1 MRIAYFVHD
10 LSDPAVSRRVR
21 MLLAGSAEVTVLGF
35 RRSDKAPHI
44 PGAEVVDLG
53 RTHDGAFVQ
62 RIGKVLHAVARC
74 PALKPALAGAD
85 VVMARNLEMLLL
97 ATVARRLHRPAAGL
111 VYECLDVH
119 RLMVG
124 RGPVGAALRG
134 LERGLMRAAG
144 LLVVS
149 SPAFIDS
156 YFAPRQGEDG
166 RGRLPVLLVENKVLE
181 LTAPAASPAAVR
193 PVGPPWRIGWYGAI
207 RCRRS
212 LDLLAQLAAR
222 RPDLVGVE
230 IRGRPAYTE
239 FDDFEARV
247 AGVPGLRFGGPYSAQ
262 DLADL
267 YGGVHFAWA
276 IDWFEAGANS
286 AWLLPN
292 RVYEGGRYGA
302 VPLALNGVET
312 GRWLAARGLG
322 VLVDDPATRLEAVL
336 EAMTPDRYRALAA
349 RAAAAPAADFVAGP
363 DDCREL
369 VQRLAATQRDAL
381 SGVDVAR
388 PKFDAIGGGMP
399 CPDA

>member
-21 MLLAGSAEVTVLGF
+21 MLLAGGAEVTVLGF
-35 RRSDKAPHI
+35 RRSDQAPEI
-44 PGAEVVDLG
+44 PGAEVIDLG

-62 RIGKVLHAVARC
+62 RIGKVLGAMVRS
-74 PALKPALAGAD
+74 PALKPALARAD

-97 ATVARRLHRPAAGL
+97 ATVARRQHRPPAGL

-119 RLMVG
+119 RLMLG
-124 RGPVGAALRG
+124 RGAAGAALRG
-134 LERGLMRAAG
+134 LERGLMRAAD

-156 YFAPRQGEDG
+156 YFAARQGVDG

-181 LTAPAASPAAVR
+181 LTTPTASPGPVR
-193 PVGPPWRIGWYGAI
+193 PVGPPWRIGWCGAI

-212 LDLLAQLAAR
+212 LDLLAGLAAR
-222 RPDLVGVE
+222 RPDLLTVE
-230 IRGRPAYTE
+230 IRGRPAHTE
-239 FDDFEARV
+239 FDDFAAQV
-247 AGVPGLRFGGPYSAQ
+247 ASVSGLSFGGPYMAQ
-262 DLADL
+262 DLPEL

-292 RVYEGGRYGA
+292 RIYEGGRFGA

-322 VLVDDPATRLEAVL
+322 VLMDDPATELETVL
-336 EAMTPDRYRALAA
+336 ETMTPGRYRALAA

-369 VQRLAATQRDAL
+369 INRLAATQRDVL
-381 SGVDVAR
+381 SGVDVAK

-399 CPDA
+399 CSDA